1 MSGLGFLWMLFQTL
15 VALAFV
21 CGLAYLIFRVLLPRL
36 SPNYGAN
43 NMMRVVDRIGL
54 DTRKS
59 LYIIE
64 VTGRWFLVASSE
76 NGVQMISELDA
87 ETASEAEKA
96 ILENRQPPRND
107 LNGKS
112 FSDKLNE
119 VLSRNKQGGK

>member
-1 MSGLGFLWMLFQTL
+1 MSGLSFVWMLFQTL

-21 CGLAYLIFRVLLPRL
+21 CGLAYVIFRVLLPRL
-36 SPNYGAN
+36 TTNYGAN

-87 ETASEAEKA
+87 QTATEAEKV
-96 ILENRQPPRND
+96 ILENRQTPSNI

-112 FSDKLNE
+112 FQEKLNE
-119 VLSRNKQGGK
+119 VLSRNKPGGK

>member
-1 MSGLGFLWMLFQTL
+1 MLFQTL
-15 VALAFV
+15 LALAFV

-36 SPNYGAN
+36 TTNYGAK

-54 DTRKS
+54 DARKS

-87 ETASEAEKA
+87 ETAAEAEKE
-96 ILENRQPPRND
+96 IFENRQISKNALD
-107 LNGKS
+107 GKS